1 MPGLLICGAGRRQR
15 IIMFIR
21 ILPNKE
27 RASRRGAR
35 GSCFAVPP
43 SFGLAT
49 ISADT
54 THRAISRTLITLSL
68 RRSLVA
74 IMLFGP
80 ELPGPFQPCA
90 GIGSHLTRLS
100 EPRLG
105 LYSSRSAPVPY
116 SVGRHRRL
124 SPAGCQ
130 AVFLTGDTAFT
141 RKSRGAYRPQALPPG
156 PTACAAMSRP
166 CLPCPDSTLPCPQP
180 LH

>member
-54 THRAISRTLITLSL
+54 THRAISRAVITLPL

-74 IMLFGP
+74 MMLFGP

-90 GIGSHLTRLS
+90 GVGSHLTRLS

-116 SVGRHRRL
+116 SVGGHRRL
-124 SPAGCQ
+124 SLSGCQ
-130 AVFLTGDTAFT
+130 AMLLTGSTMRT
-141 RKSRGAYRPQALPPG
+141 RRSQGASRPQAQPPD

-166 CLPCPDSTLPCPQP
+166 CLPCPDSTLPCPLP